1 MNLRDNS
8 HDVHT
13 WMTMLSMKE
22 DLIIQ
27 IFDNQSIVDENVGCV
42 YLYLSEQKAIA
53 VMALD
58 QDNVQ

>member
-1 MNLRDNS
+1 
-8 HDVHT
+8 
-13 WMTMLSMKE
+13 MLSLKE

-27 IFDNQSIVDENVGCV
+27 IFDNQSSVDENVGCV

-58 QDNVQ
+58 QDIIQ